1 MAKRNSLPLQRIY
14 YRKRVYMKKIIL
26 FCAACAVVS
35 NSTFAGGLLTN
46 TNQNV
51 AFLRNLARNATF
63 ELDGA
68 YSNPAGLAWL
78 GNGFH
83 LSLNIQS
90 AYQNRFIN
98 TTYAPLAYNLKTP
111 ADAQFHREYKGE
123 AAAPVIPSVQA
134 AYQKG
139 DWTASMNFAITGGGG
154 KATFNEGLPMFESLV
169 AYANAATG
177 TAAAGVNQLAGMLSP
192 MGVSVATA
200 DATQGYSIDTWMRG
214 RQYVYGLQL
223 GVTYR
228 IMNGKGNARQGL
240 SVHAGGRMNYVS
252 NRYEGYLCN
261 MKVALPD
268 GGSMQLGDYMN
279 DVAGKA
285 QAAGQT
291 ATALAASPQ
300 LPEEVKA
307 QLGAAGQQLTG
318 ASAQLRQNAS
328 RLDHDLELDC
338 SQKGWGITP
347 ILGVDYRVG
356 NLNLGARYEFQTNL
370 NIENDTKV
378 NTTGVVEY
386 DNGVN
391 TPNDLPA
398 ILSVGAQYEI
408 LPKWRAMAG
417 MTYYFDKNAGM
428 KDNKQKHLTH
438 NTREFLA
445 GMEYDVL
452 DRLTVSAGYQN
463 TNYGLSDK
471 FQSDLAFSCDSYSL
485 GLGVK
490 VKVTEKCEL
499 NAAYFWTT
507 YSDYTS
513 ATDNYK
519 GTGIA
524 GTDVYSRTNKV
535 FGVGV
540 NYHF

>member
-1 MAKRNSLPLQRIY
+1 
-14 YRKRVYMKKIIL
+14 MKKFIFI
-26 FCAACAVVS
+26 CAACAVVS

-51 AFLRNLARNATF
+51 AFLRNPARNATF

-123 AAAPVIPSVQA
+123 AAAPIIPSVQA

-139 DWTASMNFAITGGGG
+139 DWTASLNFAITGGGG

-177 TAAAGVNQLAGMLSP
+177 TAAAGVNQLAGMLAP
-192 MGVSVATA
+192 LGVNLPKAST
-200 DATQGYSIDTWMRG
+200 TQGYSMDTWMRG

-228 IMNGKGNARQGL
+228 IMNEKGDARQGL
-240 SVHAGGRMNYVS
+240 SVHVGGRMNYVT
-252 NRYEGYLCN
+252 NRYEGYLHDMN
-261 MKVALPD
+261 VALAD
-268 GGSMQLGDYMN
+268 GSSMQLGQYMA
-279 DVAGKA
+279 DVAEKA

-291 ATALAASPQ
+291 ATTLAGQPN
-300 LPEEVKA
+300 LPLTDEVRA
-307 QLGAAGQQLTG
+307 QLNAAGQQLTG
-318 ASAQLRQNAS
+318 AATGLKHSAS
-328 RLDHDLELDC
+328 RLNHDLDLDC
-338 SQKGWGITP
+338 SQTGWGITP
-347 ILGVDYRVG
+347 ILGIDYRVG
-356 NLNLGARYEFQTNL
+356 KLNLGARYEFQTNL
-370 NIENDTKV
+370 NIENDTKK
-378 NTTGVVEY
+378 NTTGVVEF

-471 FQSDLAFSCDSYSL
+471 YQSDLAFSCDSYSL

-490 VKVTEKCEL
+490 MKVTNKCEL

-507 YSDYTS
+507 YSDYTKAS
-513 ATDNYK
+513 DNYN
-519 GTGIA
+519 GTGMP